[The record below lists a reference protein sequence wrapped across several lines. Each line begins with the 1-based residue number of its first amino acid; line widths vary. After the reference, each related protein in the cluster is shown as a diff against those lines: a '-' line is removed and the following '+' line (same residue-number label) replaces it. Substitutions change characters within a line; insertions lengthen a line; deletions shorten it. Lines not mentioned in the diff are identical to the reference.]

1 MAGFNLSDYEPVE
14 ARLARA
20 HAAQGDLRVITD
32 LVHYDDKL
40 VIVKASVYKSGDD
53 LEHGRVWA
61 CDYAQEAIGST
72 NITKTSWL
80 ETCATSAIGRALANA
95 GFSPKGNRPSR
106 EEMQKAQRPAAKS
119 GGRPAPTQ
127 AEARKQDDPSPAVKS
142 ALEQIKSLVPTL
154 DDATKAEFVEQ
165 FGGTPKQIK
174 DPIAAAA
181 WLTTKTEPF

>member
-1 MAGFNLSDYEPVE
+1 MAGFNLQDYEPVE

-20 HAAQGDLRVITD
+20 HAAQADLRVITE

-40 VIVKASVYKSGDD
+40 VIVKAAVYKTGDD

-72 NITKTSWL
+72 NITRTSWL

-106 EEMQKAQRPAAKS
+106 EEMAKAQRAEPKS
-119 GGRPAPTQ
+119 GGRPAPVS
-127 AEARKQDDPSPAVKS
+127 EARKQDGPPPAVKS
-142 ALEQIKSLVPTL
+142 ALDQIKALVPTL

-174 DPIAAAA
+174 DPIGAAA
-181 WLTTKTEPF
+181 WLAQKTEPF

>member
-1 MAGFNLSDYEPVE
+1 MAGFNLQDYEPVE

-20 HAAQGDLRVITD
+20 HAAQADLRVITE

-40 VIVKASVYKSGDD
+40 VIVKAAVYKTGDD

-61 CDYAQEAIGST
+61 CDYAQEAIGSS
-72 NITKTSWL
+72 NITRTSWL

-106 EEMQKAQRPAAKS
+106 EEMAKAQRAEPKPA
-119 GGRPAPTQ
+119 GRPAPKRS
-127 AEARKQDDPSPAVKS
+127 EAREQDGPSPAHRS
-142 ALEQIKSLVPTL
+142 AFEQIKQLVPTL

-165 FGGTPKQIK
+165 FGGTPKDIA

-181 WLTTKTEPF
+181 WLATKVEPF

>member
-1 MAGFNLSDYEPVE
+1 MAGFNLQDYEPVE

-20 HAAQGDLRVITD
+20 HTAQADLRVITE

-40 VIVKASVYKSGDD
+40 VIVKASVYKTGDD

-61 CDYAQEAIGST
+61 CDYAQEAIGSS
-72 NITKTSWL
+72 NITRTSWL

-106 EEMQKAQRPAAKS
+106 EEMAKAQRQELKS
-119 GGRPAPTQ
+119 GGRPAPVS
-127 AEARKQDDPSPAVKS
+127 EARKQDGPPPGVKS
-142 ALEQIKSLVPTL
+142 ALDQIKALVPTL

-181 WLTTKTEPF
+181 WLASKTEPF